1 MRREELVEELITK
14 LKKYKNIEKLET
26 YLKYTEDFF
35 NSENDKY
42 NCEIF
47 PLKYINEQKKNINT
61 LKATQRNDD
70 CDYCEKALAEKE
82 KLMKTLDST
91 FDVVSDMDYFIDSC
105 KKTCP
110 KYAKET
116 FFYYLNDEGLECIES
131 MIEVFGIEK
140 AMDFCILNAYKFF
153 WRCDKKD
160 KLWDVDKGLSY
171 LTLYMKLKLRQE
183 RENDVQDKI

>member
-1 MRREELVEELITK
+1 MRREELVEELISQ

-61 LKATQRNDD
+61 LKATQ
-70 CDYCEKALAEKE
+70 